1 MNKLYILLLLSI
13 VIPFL
18 HGNQTIDVNVPYLM
32 TFVNNSTYDLDT
44 GAITSDTDFARTD
57 KKINRNSILYV
68 DDIDKITHV
77 LFWDN
82 LDQYIGY
89 YNTPNTNITSTE
101 FITAVSGNEFA
112 PPSNAYYFAFV
123 INKTTFNTDTIITA
137 LNNKTLNEVFVG
149 GNLDLTITHDIDD
162 LYWKTDGNVSSLNNY
177 YFVVGKN
184 LFDGSIGW
192 VIGTGLDSSGNTVN
206 ASTLGYNTQYVN
218 VIPNTN
224 IVLSSTTNI
233 SIYRILFYDINK
245 NFIVRQEVFTS
256 PYTFTIPSNAYY
268 IRFTFN
274 IITGATTPLNFQ
286 LELGNTATTYE
297 SFLLPTISVNLTS
310 LGIASLTQAQMDA
323 YFEAWQSDEF
333 SNGITFATFETAES
347 YYRQTF
353 YDPLPNDT
361 IALIVSG
368 ILGIGLMLLGFI
380 TKARIFNLFSIA
392 PFTVFGLL
400 LPNPAIII
408 AMVGLIIY
416 QVYYAF
422 WSKT

>member
-1 MNKLYILLLLSI
+1 MKKLYIILLLSI

-32 TFVNNSTYDLDT
+32 TFVNNSTYNLDT

-101 FITAVSGNEFA
+101 FITSVSGNEFA
-112 PPSNAYYFAFV
+112 PPANAYYFAFV
-123 INKTTFNTDTIITA
+123 INKTTFNNDTIIPA
-137 LNNKTLNEVFVG
+137 LNNLTLNEVFVG
-149 GNLDLTITHDIDD
+149 GQLLLNNEFSSVVTPWSTLSYSNSINQGILELTSNAISTSARIDQS
-162 LYWKTDGNVSSLNNY
+162 VSLNNAVY
-177 YFVVGKN
+177 YINSRFKN
-184 LFDGSIGW
+184 IDTSYSIRFNSTVLIGSGLTNDNFISVSHITNWTSGSITNFRIYFPTTA
-192 VIGTGLDSSGNTVN
+192 IG
-206 ASTLGYNTQYVN
+206 Q
-218 VIPNTN
+218 
-224 IVLSSTTNI
+224 
-233 SIYRILFYDINK
+233 K
-245 NFIVRQEVFTS
+245 VFVD
-256 PYTFTIPSNAYY
+256 YAHLI
-268 IRFTFN
+268 
-274 IITGATTPLNFQ
+274 
-286 LELGNTATTYE
+286 
-297 SFLLPTISVNLTS
+297 NLTS

-323 YFEAWQSDEF
+323 YFNLWQADEF
-333 SNGITFATFETAES
+333 INGITFTTFQTAES

-353 YDPLPNDT
+353 YDPLPESS
-361 IALIVSG
+361 IALIVAG

-380 TKARIFNLFSIA
+380 TNARIFNLFSIA